1 MGSCMGFHTPARWA
15 RPLLV
20 LGARARSSVIPWQH
34 VGALAAQTRALDWRK
49 LASIPMHLEVLC
61 FPESETASR
70 RVGAGDRVLLGHL
83 LHREAPRPRR
93 RGLASRALIHLLPAI
108 FAQEVPVAALLNGS
122 LDRGGHAHGA
132 LEDLP
137 EPATGARTFLTLLLL
152 DRRAPH

>member
-93 RGLASRALIHLLPAI
+93 RGLASR
-108 FAQEVPVAALLNGS
+108 S
-122 LDRGGHAHGA
+122 TR
-132 LEDLP
+132 EDLNFSSRQSQKRRGDV
-137 EPATGARTFLTLLLL
+137 TKARAQKRSSLARCSPTLLSFTWRWSAKRR
-152 DRRAPH
+152 RRAR